1 MFAPA
6 KTPPAIVARLQQE
19 IARVVQLP
27 EIREKLLQQ
36 GADGVGGSSAELE
49 RVVKSELRK
58 WEAVIRQA
66 GIKVD

>member
-27 EIREKLLQQ
+27 EIKEKLLQQ
-36 GADGVGGSSAELE
+36 GADAVGGSAAELE